1 MFAPTPPSGM
11 RTITTDAFFGISAPA
26 DEYSAMRIISE
37 IYINEVVG
45 FFGEWNITYL
55 TDCPYFRQLVRY
67 GKFKI
72 MLFIHGEILL
82 QDNVF

>member
-1 MFAPTPPSGM
+1 MFYTYAVMFAPTPPSGM

-45 FFGEWNITYL
+45 FFGE
-55 TDCPYFRQLVRY
+55 
-67 GKFKI
+67 
-72 MLFIHGEILL
+72 
-82 QDNVF
+82 